1 MPAPQLRKGL
11 PPWRH
16 LGGRGAA
23 RRRTV
28 RASIFPLPLT
38 AARPPSLPPSNHR
51 SVHPH
56 VSRPLYR
63 WAVHPRRAYR
73 LIKKHRYLFRFI
85 KSLFPYDLIHKDY
98 LELARSNTFEVVEPG
113 AAAHTVDGEQAAS
126 VAGRHGRDESLTAAE
141 SPLTSSSI
149 SAINASLFQSVSPAC
164 SPLADNPHAGSG
176 GGTSG
181 GAGGWGGAGGAGAS
195 SPSTWMGSL
204 PPALTGSGHKRS
216 GSGGVGEWGSAGS
229 ARLLRVVDLAAERA
243 EGLVSRLPSHPL
255 SWILRHVTPGTDIVA
270 VCATPQ

>member
-23 RRRTV
+23 RRRQV

-38 AARPPSLPPSNHR
+38 AARPPSLPPSNLR

-63 WAVHPRRAYR
+63 WAVHPRRANR

-113 AAAHTVDGEQAAS
+113 DAVHTVDGEQAAS

-176 GGTSG
+176 GGISG
-181 GAGGWGGAGGAGAS
+181 GAGGWGGAGGG
-195 SPSTWMGSL
+195 GSIITIDL
-204 PPALTGSGHKRS
+204 DGEPA
-216 GSGGVGEWGSAGS
+216 
-229 ARLLRVVDLAAERA
+229 
-243 EGLVSRLPSHPL
+243 P
-255 SWILRHVTPGTDIVA
+255 
-270 VCATPQ
+270 CAHR